1 MPPERKIYSL
11 DYLLAL
17 REQARS
23 NGQTIVHCHGC
34 FDIVH
39 PGHIHHLQ
47 YARKLGDL
55 LIVSVS
61 ADSHVNK
68 GPDRPLIPD
77 DLRAASLAALECVDA
92 VYLNPDPTA
101 VNLLEALKPDIYV
114 KGKEYEQN
122 NDPRFLAER
131 ETVTR
136 HGGRVVFSSGDI
148 VYSSTALIG
157 NFRKTDAFNDE
168 KTQRFCRR
176 YDLTGE
182 SLQQLMHRFYGQRVL
197 VIGDFM
203 LDRYHFCEATGVAGE
218 GPMMA
223 LRTLESRDFDGGAG
237 VIAMHLA
244 GLGASPM
251 LITSFADDDLSAQ
264 AEMRLHAAGVEV
276 GGLRQRP
283 GTVAKHRYLVEESK
297 LFKVDEGSAAPLD
310 SQAEKQL
317 ADEILAA
324 ADGAAAVIFADFGY
338 GLVTAGL
345 LERVMLPLRRRVPI
359 ITADV
364 SGKQGNLLRF
374 TGVDLLCPTE
384 REVRE
389 TLHDFGSGLGAVV
402 SNLLRASQA
411 RQAMITLGKQGLVTF
426 DWPGGTAESTDGR
439 LRSEY
444 LPALSSRSID
454 PLGCGDALLATSSL
468 VLASGGSLQAAAL
481 LGSLAAAVEVQS
493 LGNVPITTDAL
504 CEMIAQR
511 RHTLEPAR
519 LAS

>member
-1 MPPERKIYSL
+1 LSPERKIHSL
-11 DYLLAL
+11 DHLLAL
-17 REQARS
+17 RQQARAA
-23 NGQTIVHCHGC
+23 GQTVVHCHGC

-61 ADSHVNK
+61 ADAQVNK
-68 GPDRPLIPD
+68 GPHRPLIPD

-92 VYLNPDPTA
+92 VYLNPQPTA
-101 VNLLEALKPDIYV
+101 VSLLEALQPDIYV
-114 KGKEYEQN
+114 KGQEYEQN
-122 NDPRFLAER
+122 HDPRFLAER
-131 ETVTR
+131 DTVTR

-157 NFRKTDAFNDE
+157 TFRKTDPFNEE

-176 YDLTGE
+176 YDLTGDA
-182 SLQQLMHRFYGQRVL
+182 LPQLVNQFRGQRVL
-197 VIGDFM
+197 VIGDYM
-203 LDRYHFCEATGVAGE
+203 LDRYHFCEATGIAGE

-223 LRTLESRDFDGGAG
+223 LRAMESRDFDGGAG

-244 GLGASPM
+244 GLGAAPV
-251 LITSFADDDLSAQ
+251 LLTSFADDDLSASAQ
-264 AEMRLHAAGVEV
+264 MRMRAAGVTL
-276 GGLRQRP
+276 GGLHQRP
-283 GTVAKHRYLVEESK
+283 ATVAKHRYLVEESK
-297 LFKVDEGSAAPLD
+297 LFKVDHGSAAPLD
-310 SQAEKQL
+310 SHAEEQF

-324 ADGAAAVIFADFGY
+324 AQDASAVIFADFGY
-338 GLVTAGL
+338 GLITAGL
-345 LERVMLPLRRRVPI
+345 LDRIMAPLRKQVPI
-359 ITADV
+359 LTADV

-402 SNLLRASQA
+402 AQLLQASQA
-411 RQAMITLGKQGLVTF
+411 KQAMITLGKQGLVTF
-426 DWPGGTAESTDGR
+426 DWPGGVPEASDGR

-444 LPALSSRSID
+444 LPAISSHSID
-454 PLGCGDALLATSSL
+454 PLGCGDALLATASL
-468 VLASGGSLQAAAL
+468 ALASGGSLQAAAL
-481 LGSLAAAVEVQS
+481 LGSLAAALEVQS
-493 LGNVPITTDAL
+493 LGNVPLTADAL
-504 CEMIAQR
+504 FETITQHHHM
-511 RHTLEPAR
+511 LEPAR

>member
-1 MPPERKIYSL
+1 MSPERKICSL
-11 DYLLAL
+11 EHLLAL
-17 REQARS
+17 REQARA
-23 NGQTIVHCHGC
+23 NGQTVVHCHGC

-47 YARKLGDL
+47 YAKKLGDL

-61 ADSHVNK
+61 ADAQVNK

-92 VYLNPDPTA
+92 VYLNPEPTA
-101 VNLLEALKPDIYV
+101 VSLLEALRPDVYV
-114 KGKEYEQN
+114 KGREYEQN
-122 NDPRFLAER
+122 HDPRFLAER
-131 ETVTR
+131 DRVTR
-136 HGGRVVFSSGDI
+136 NGGRVVFSSGDI

-157 NFRKTDAFNDE
+157 SFRKTDAFNDE

-176 YDLTGE
+176 YDLAGDA
-182 SLQQLMHRFYGQRVL
+182 LHQLVHRFRGQRVL
-197 VIGDFM
+197 VIGDYM

-223 LRTLESRDFDGGAG
+223 LRALESRDFDGGAG

-244 GLGASPM
+244 GLGASAT
-251 LITSFADDDLSAQ
+251 LLSSFAEDDLGAQ
-264 AEMRLHAAGVEV
+264 AEMRLRAAGVQI
-276 GGLRQRP
+276 GGLHQRP
-283 GTVAKHRYLVEESK
+283 ATVAKHRYLVEESK

-317 ADEILAA
+317 ADEILAL
-324 ADGAAAVIFADFGY
+324 ADEVSAVIFADFGY

-345 LERVMLPLRRRVPI
+345 LERVMSPLRKRVPI
-359 ITADV
+359 LTADV

-402 SNLLRASQA
+402 AQLLQSSQA
-411 RQAMITLGKQGLVTF
+411 RQAIITLGKQGLVTF
-426 DWPGGTAESTDGR
+426 DWPGGVPAASDGR

-444 LPALSSRSID
+444 LPALSSRTID
-454 PLGCGDALLATSSL
+454 PLGCGDALLATASL
-468 VLASGGSLQAAAL
+468 ALASGGSLQAAAL

-493 LGNVPITTDAL
+493 LGNVPMTVDAL
-504 CEMIAQR
+504 FEMIAER
-511 RHTLEPAR
+511 RHTLEAAR